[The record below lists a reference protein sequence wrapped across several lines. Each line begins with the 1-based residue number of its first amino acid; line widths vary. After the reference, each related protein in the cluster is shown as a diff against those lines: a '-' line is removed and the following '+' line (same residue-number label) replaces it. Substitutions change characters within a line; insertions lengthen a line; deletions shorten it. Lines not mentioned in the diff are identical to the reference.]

1 MTKRNTTKN
10 AWIGTI
16 IIMLII
22 FVIGIL
28 ISGCTQQKKLT
39 NVYNKPLIDTGN
51 YIIIDEKWEWQE
63 VIIVKRICKYT
74 PVRFGDCIAK
84 YFDPKWIVIKNG
96 NPYKY
101 AGYKSEYYVP
111 VNLKILNMTKKNIF
125 GQEIFIIN
133 PKYREIIYQ
142 L

>member
-1 MTKRNTTKN
+1 MTKTNKN

-22 FVIGIL
+22 FVLGIL
-28 ISGCTQQKKLT
+28 TSCSQQKKLSNRYYT
-39 NVYNKPLIDTGN
+39 PLMDTGN
-51 YIIIDEKWEWQE
+51 YIVIDKKWEWQE
-63 VIIVKRICKYT
+63 VRIVKRICKHT
-74 PVRFGDCIAK
+74 PVRYGQCIAK
-84 YFDPKWIVIKNG
+84 YYDPKWIVLKNE

-101 AGYKSEYYVP
+101 GGYKSEYYIP
-111 VNLKILNMTKKNIF
+111 INLEILNMTKKNIF